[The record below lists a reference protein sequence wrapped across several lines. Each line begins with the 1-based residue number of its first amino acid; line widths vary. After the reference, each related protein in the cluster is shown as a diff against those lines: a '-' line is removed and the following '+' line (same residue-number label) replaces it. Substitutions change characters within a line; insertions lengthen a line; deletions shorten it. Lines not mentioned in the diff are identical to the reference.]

1 MCARKKRSFT
11 SCRNNMKSIIGL
23 ILCLSV
29 SLVRAGPTLDS
40 ANALYT
46 EGNLLESTVMYK
58 KALAAG
64 ENPVLCYFN
73 CANAYF
79 QLDSLSRAL
88 TFYRQC
94 INSAPDFIKARLNCA
109 IIYYML
115 GDLGR
120 CIAASQQTLRM
131 DPENQKMRLVLAAAY
146 QKSGAIPEAAAEFE
160 FIASKYPELTETY
173 VALGEIYRN
182 LNDYETA
189 IKWLSEYP
197 HTGQNYPYVLLL
209 IADIYDQADD
219 LPRSLFYLHK
229 SFDLDKKNKGTFYR
243 IVQMQK
249 RMGNDLVALETALE
263 GIRLFPKFA
272 DLAIEAGNIAFNR
285 GKLEEAEF
293 CYSKAYELGS
303 PSAVVGLENVKI
315 VRTQKALGTGDGQG
329 E

>member
-1 MCARKKRSFT
+1 MCARKKRSY
-11 SCRNNMKSIIGL
+11 SSSRNSLRIIGL
-23 ILCLSV
+23 FLFSWTIAV
-29 SLVRAGPTLDS
+29 HGGPVLDS

-46 EGNLLESTVMYK
+46 EGKLLESTVMYK

-64 ENPVLCYFN
+64 ENPVLCFFN

-109 IIYYML
+109 IVYYML

-160 FIASKYPELTETY
+160 FIAGKYPELTEPY
-173 VALGEIYRN
+173 LALGEMYRN

-219 LPRSLFYLHK
+219 LPRSLFYLNK
-229 SFDLDKKNKGTFYR
+229 SFDLDTKNKTTFYR
-243 IVQMQK
+243 IVQTHK
-249 RMGNDLVALETALE
+249 RMGNDFVALETALE
-263 GIRLFPKFA
+263 GMRLFPQYT

-293 CYSKAYELGS
+293 CYSKAYALGS
-303 PSAVVGLENVKI
+303 PGAVVGLENVKI
-315 VRTQKALGTGDGQG
+315 VRTQKALAMQDGQG